1 MIVAM
6 EVLKRSKI
14 RPHFGNAGEVE
25 NLLGSAKDR
34 FQKGQNRLPVAE
46 RSIDFVFEQQDFDP
60 DLTESKMLTRS
71 LRRCLR
77 TLWDAKIS

>member
-1 MIVAM
+1 MKQQDVGATDDAMIVAM

-34 FQKGQNRLPVAE
+34 FQ
-46 RSIDFVFEQQDFDP
+46 
-60 DLTESKMLTRS
+60 
-71 LRRCLR
+71 
-77 TLWDAKIS
+77 